1 MTIVIYLLASS
12 VLLVFCCAT
21 AIAFSSAPAIVPEVH
36 PAHVTKGNNTTCV
49 KAALGDEDGAND
61 NRYAFARDAVTSFQE
76 NDESP
81 PSNELVYGELRVEVL
96 SRRILDAAGVQ
107 RNDTQPWTHT
117 LLHTIMYYVVSVQ
130 VCGVISTQMIL
141 NDRLSKK
148 KDIFE

>member
-36 PAHVTKGNNTTCV
+36 PAHVTKVTQLV

-81 PSNELVYGELRVEVL
+81 PSKNLCVWR
-96 SRRILDAAGVQ
+96 A
-107 RNDTQPWTHT
+107 
-117 LLHTIMYYVVSVQ
+117 
-130 VCGVISTQMIL
+130 
-141 NDRLSKK
+141 
-148 KDIFE
+148 